1 MRRLSLSVI
10 ASLLLAGVVSAQQCA
25 TPGPFV
31 QQFGNPLLPIIN
43 VVSGDF
49 TMGANTVVRLEAGL
63 NFIEGFACLV
73 IQEHTDNLGFIT
85 QVPGIAGDLYI
96 CILRP
101 FFSYFEGRLLGGL
114 NAGNS
119 PLRTFNIPF
128 DPSLCGFAIGTQ
140 GYVTTEQFGNPTF
153 TQYLVGV
160 LH

>member
-101 FFSYFEGRLLGGL
+101 FF
-114 NAGNS
+114 
-119 PLRTFNIPF
+119 
-128 DPSLCGFAIGTQ
+128 
-140 GYVTTEQFGNPTF
+140 
-153 TQYLVGV
+153 
-160 LH
+160 

>member
-1 MRRLSLSVI
+1 MRRLSLSVVAALLI
-10 ASLLLAGVVSAQQCA
+10 AGSVSAQCSN
-25 TPGPFV
+25 PGPYV

-49 TMGANTVVRLEAGL
+49 TMGANTTVRFQAGL
-63 NFIEGFACLV
+63 AFIEGFACLV
-73 IQEHTDNLGFIT
+73 IQEHTDNLSFIL

-96 CILRP
+96 CINRP
-101 FFSYFEGRLLGGL
+101 FFSYFEGQLLGGL

-119 PLRTFNIPF
+119 PLRTFNVPF
-128 DPSLCGFAIGTQ
+128 DPQLCGFQFGSQ

-153 TQYLVGV
+153 SQYLVGT